1 MEGKVLESLAQSVNH
16 CVCFFASCLAL
27 PSNTGR
33 GARPLKTTIK
43 YNIMPFKKGKS
54 GNPKGRPKGKPNKS
68 TGAIREFVAS
78 LIDENRELIRQDIAG
93 LSSKDRLQFIERLL
107 QYIIPKMESR
117 KDDIRFEQLSESDI
131 SSIADNILR
140 SIDDE
145 DTIEER

>member
-1 MEGKVLESLAQSVNH
+1 
-16 CVCFFASCLAL
+16 
-27 PSNTGR
+27 
-33 GARPLKTTIK
+33 
-43 YNIMPFKKGKS
+43 MPFKKGKS